1 MKVKSMTNV
10 TDTVV
15 FGPIPSDED
24 FELIKQFATGE
35 LDRDKLFVYKVLLCD
50 NNTDRDLERFT
61 HKALEQMTSLFVGK
75 IGIEDHNPTAKNNHS
90 RIYKTELVVDNNKTN
105 DVGEPYEYLL
115 GYAYTINNDKNKT
128 LIEEIQSG
136 LKKEVSVGVS
146 CSSYVCSIC
155 HQDKFGCKHDTG
167 CEYDGQICVG
177 LMDQIDDVYEWSFV
191 SIPSQRKAGVIKSKQ
206 LKEEA
211 KTMSLKALALKIV
224 KSAGVSS
231 EDAEALL
238 AEIDKIEQP
247 DKATKALEDE
257 NKQLRDDLEKALKA
271 LDEGKARKTEEL
283 VDKLIDSLG
292 PKNDKMKDLARHVI
306 EELIEVDDT
315 GALTEDSEKAI
326 CDELKSEEYA
336 PMFNSEDDDEI
347 DKSDDEIDKSDDEP
361 VETKSKSYKSIDF
374 SRTTRKSVKTDNET
388 GVMGIRFRNKD

>member
-1 MKVKSMTNV
+1 MKVKSMSNV

-15 FGPIPSDED
+15 FGPSPSDED

-35 LDRDKLFVYKVLLCD
+35 IDRDKLFVYKVLLCD

-90 RIYKTELVVDNNKTN
+90 RIYKTELVVDYTKTN

-115 GYAYTINNDKNKT
+115 GYAYTINNDKNKS

-155 HQDKFGCKHDTG
+155 HQDKFSCKHDTG

-231 EDAEALL
+231 EDAEALMT
-238 AEIDKIEQP
+238 EIDKIEQT
-247 DKATKALEDE
+247 DNATKALEDE
-257 NKQLRDDLEKALKA
+257 NKQLKEDLEKALKA
-271 LDEGKARKTEEL
+271 LDEGKACKTEEL
-283 VDKLIDSLG
+283 VNKLIDSMS
-292 PKNDKMKDLARHVI
+292 PKNDKMKELARRVI
-306 EELIEVDDT
+306 DELIEVDDT

-336 PMFNSEDDDEI
+336 PMFNSEDDEI
-347 DKSDDEIDKSDDEP
+347 DKSDEEIDNSDDEI
-361 VETKSKSYKSIDF
+361 ETKSKSYKSIDF
-374 SRTTRKSVKTDNET
+374 SRTTRKSVKTNNET
-388 GVMGIRFRNKD
+388 GCMGIRFRTKD